1 MDKAQFEAILGRY
14 NLPKEAHWERL
25 LEGLF
30 GHKMIRDIYFN
41 TDEECLQ
48 PWAQDSEEL
57 IHLIRAVGKGGE
69 IKVQPASGGA
79 VTIKNKALQ
88 KYLLLSL
95 HKLLFLRWQLDSPPS
110 EEELKEGRKWI
121 LINGYREPLKVPFKN
136 PLEDEEEGGFIQ
148 PFNEEEL
155 DTLLRASCWIKEAQK
170 IARGRDNKNF
180 AALGEAVISI
190 KADCPPEA
198 LKMGKTDLLNYIADI
213 MYLEGF
219 FEGVQDALELSEEL
233 EKRLQNP
240 GLTIGEVRRERQ
252 KMLTYWVKAAKEVKL
267 KTTCKNCSQCADFD
281 KCQIRKNLLQYD
293 I

>member
-25 LEGLF
+25 LEGLL

-57 IHLIRAVGKGGE
+57 IHLIKAIGEGGE
-69 IKVQPASGGA
+69 ILVQPATGQA
-79 VTIKNKALQ
+79 VKIQNKALQ

-95 HKLLFLRWQLDSPPS
+95 HKLLYLRWGFDSKPTK
-110 EEELKEGRKWI
+110 EEAEEGSRG
-121 LINGYREPLKVPFKN
+121 LYINGYSKPVKVGIKQ
-136 PLEDEEEGGFIQ
+136 PLEGEEGGFIQ

-155 DTLLRASCWIKEAQK
+155 ETLLQASCWLKEAQK
-170 IARGRDNKNF
+170 IARGRENKNF

-198 LKMGKTDLLNYIADI
+198 LKMSKTDLLNFIADI
-213 MYLEGF
+213 MCQEGF
-219 FEGVQDALELSEEL
+219 FEGVPDALALSVEM

-252 KMLTYWVKAAKEVKL
+252 KMLTYWVKAARGVKL
-267 KTTCKNCSQCADFD
+267 KTTYKNCNQCADFD
-281 KCQIRKNLLQYD
+281 KCQIGKNLLRYD